1 MNDIVMDNYVGRYI
15 DSCKLPRYRGGS
27 GYTVLLRLPAVT
39 IHVPKN
45 FNVMYEMTHRALE
58 HLGILGKDDTWSF
71 EFEPEYTGL
80 VVYDKKG
87 EETQWVKVD
96 LKQEVLLLYTD
107 RCGSMVR
114 TSELPRYNNH
124 AVMFNILELTPTEEV
139 GVETNTIKKYTV
151 SLKSGSRLTMELTD
165 EMYKSFTGV
174 GILADA
180 KQLIVLDASEV
191 ESIKEVNPVTDHTM
205 HTHVKSD
212 GSKIKWLALEVTD
225 SDYKDD
231 PDHVRI
237 GQSSHLRNA
246 SIIRPTSDPK
256 QRHELLNRALDHLY
270 LIDTPEVYIAYP
282 HDGVREYDYKLFVD
296 TKRECGVPLEM
307 FVKEDDVIYM
317 YRTIEGRLRLS
328 TDGIPQN
335 RFVVYNILELKE
347 EDNEK

>member
-1 MNDIVMDNYVGRYI
+1 
-15 DSCKLPRYRGGS
+15 
-27 GYTVLLRLPAVT
+27 
-39 IHVPKN
+39 
-45 FNVMYEMTHRALE
+45 
-58 HLGILGKDDTWSF
+58 
-71 EFEPEYTGL
+71 
-80 VVYDKKG
+80 
-87 EETQWVKVD
+87 
-96 LKQEVLLLYTD
+96 
-107 RCGSMVR
+107 
-114 TSELPRYNNH
+114 
-124 AVMFNILELTPTEEV
+124 MFNILELTPTEEV

-191 ESIKEVNPVTDHTM
+191 ESIKEVNPVTDHII
-205 HTHVKSD
+205 H
-212 GSKIKWLALEVTD
+212 A
-225 SDYKDD
+225 
-231 PDHVRI
+231 HVRI

-256 QRHELLNRALDHLY
+256 QRHELLKRALDHLY
-270 LIDTPEVYIAYP
+270 LIDTPEVYIAYL

-296 TKRECGVPLEM
+296 TKREYGVPLEM

-317 YRTIEGRLRLS
+317 YRTIEGTLRLS

-347 EDNEK
+347 EDL

>member
-15 DSCKLPRYRGGS
+15 GSYKPPRSRGCS
-27 GYTVLLRLPAVT
+27 GHTLLLRLPAVE

-58 HLGILGKDDTWSF
+58 HLGILGKDDTWGF
-71 EFEPEYTGL
+71 EFEPEYTRL

-87 EETQWVKVD
+87 EETRWVDVD
-96 LKQEVLLLYTD
+96 LKQEVLLLYMD
-107 RCGSMVR
+107 RHGSMIR
-114 TSELPRYNNH
+114 ASELPRYNKYE
-124 AVMFNILELTPTEEV
+124 VMFNTLELKPTEEV

-180 KQLIVLDASEV
+180 KRLTVLYASGV
-191 ESIKEVNPVTDHTM
+191 ESIKEVEPVTDHTM

-225 SDYKDD
+225 SDYKND

-256 QRHELLNRALDHLY
+256 QRHELLSRALDHLY

-282 HDGVREYDYKLFVD
+282 YDGVREYDYKLLVY
-296 TKRECGVPLEM
+296 TKRERSVPLEM

-317 YRTIEGRLRLS
+317 YRTVEGHLRLS

-347 EDNEK
+347 EDL